1 MTANTLTDGPPT
13 DPDAPA
19 PLPVAC
25 LMSIG
30 DLKMFRAVYSARF
43 LNGDHL
49 TPDERAHWAGVEEA
63 HAEYLD
69 AIRLT
74 VARRGL

>member
-1 MTANTLTDGPPT
+1 MTTAPT
-13 DPDAPA
+13 APVDAPA

-25 LMSIG
+25 LMPIH
-30 DLKMFRAVYSARF
+30 DLTMFRAVYAARF

-69 AIRLT
+69 AIRFT